1 MSLQQLKKIRA
12 QRVERLHSELQ
23 RSKTFYTQS
32 ENEVE
37 QAKKR
42 LRDYGIWRINQEK
55 VLFERL
61 QSDYFSPSEMKDYN
75 ITLEKQKF
83 KEERLREE
91 IPVLI
96 GELNSAQ
103 NKLDKARN
111 KLQLATKEMEK
122 VQEFIDLQEKEDA
135 AEEEKQEEN
144 IVDELSSFK
153 SSLRES

>member
-1 MSLQQLKKIRA
+1 M
-12 QRVERLHSELQ
+12 
-23 RSKTFYTQS
+23 
-32 ENEVE
+32 
-37 QAKKR
+37 
-42 LRDYGIWRINQEK
+42 
-55 VLFERL
+55 LFERL
-61 QSDYFSPSEMKDYN
+61 QSDYFSPNEMKDYN

-122 VQEFIDLQEKEDA
+122 VQEFIDLQEKEGA
-135 AEEEKQEEN
+135 AEEEKQEED
-144 IVDELSSFK
+144 IADELSSFK
-153 SSLRES
+153 SSLR